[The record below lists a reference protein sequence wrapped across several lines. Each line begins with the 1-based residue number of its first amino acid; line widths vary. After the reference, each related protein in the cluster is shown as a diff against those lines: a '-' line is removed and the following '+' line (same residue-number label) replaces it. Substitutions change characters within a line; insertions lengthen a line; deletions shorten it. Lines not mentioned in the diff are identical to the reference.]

1 VRTATTI
8 EASGGSWPETVEFV
22 REAERLG
29 LDICWVAEA
38 WGSEAPSALGY
49 LAARTSRLLL
59 GSGIIQLGTR
69 TPVAIAQAAIT
80 LSNISG
86 GRFLLGLGASG
97 PQVIEGL
104 HGVPFG
110 RPVTRMRETVE
121 IVRLAAL
128 GMKVSFAGR
137 EFAIPLPGSGARPM
151 RLSMRAEYPIPVY
164 LATLSPAMLRLT
176 GEIADGWLGTS
187 FVPEGAAAYFRYL
200 DEGLAAAGRTR
211 GDLDVCQG
219 AEVAFCDTAES
230 LGAMVASR
238 KPGLAFSLGGMGT
251 ASSNF
256 YNDAY
261 SRQGWADV
269 AAEVRERWQAG
280 DRDGAAQLVTDE
292 MVLATTLIG
301 TEDMVRER
309 LRVWR
314 DAGVDTVRLYPAGET
329 LADRLDTLGRALDL
343 VRALSLGQAVVEV
356 AEVVGQDLGFGVGG
370 VVAAGLLVQVP
381 LGDVLVVAFGEPAD
395 AGEVAVEARQSQ
407 RDRGGLGGK
416 VQGDVVQDEV
426 SSRLRSP
433 IASSVMS
440 CAFQPSRP
448 AGESASAC
456 AIVCGCWECSWLN
469 EILLSMNHWSLAS
482 AARSASSIPLNSAG
496 SPDGN
501 EKTWVTCTPPWAW
514 AARRASR
521 RGGGSG
527 GCRQLGMMTRSAA
540 RTASR
545 SYGTGQASPPP
556 VSAPP
561 VSAALSSPETIRT
574 SMSGSTP

>member
-128 GMKVSFAGR
+128 GMKVSFSGR
-137 EFAIPLPGSGARPM
+137 EFTIPLPGDGARPM

-164 LATLSPAMLRLT
+164 LASLAPAMLRLT

-211 GDLDVCQG
+211 ADLDICQG
-219 AEVAFCDTAES
+219 AEVAFCDTEES
-230 LGAMVASR
+230 LGAMAASR
-238 KPGLAFSLGGMGT
+238 KKGLAFSLGGMGT

-269 AAEVRERWQAG
+269 AAGVRERWQAG

-329 LADRLDTLGRALDL
+329 LAGRLDTLGRALDL
-343 VRALSLGQAVVEV
+343 VRALSLGQPAIEV
-356 AEVVGQDLGFGVGG
+356 ADVVGQDLGMAGG
-370 VVAAGLLVQVP
+370 
-381 LGDVLVVAFGEPAD
+381 
-395 AGEVAVEARQSQ
+395 
-407 RDRGGLGGK
+407 
-416 VQGDVVQDEV
+416 
-426 SSRLRSP
+426 
-433 IASSVMS
+433 
-440 CAFQPSRP
+440 
-448 AGESASAC
+448 
-456 AIVCGCWECSWLN
+456 
-469 EILLSMNHWSLAS
+469 
-482 AARSASSIPLNSAG
+482 
-496 SPDGN
+496 
-501 EKTWVTCTPPWAW
+501 
-514 AARRASR
+514 
-521 RGGGSG
+521 
-527 GCRQLGMMTRSAA
+527 
-540 RTASR
+540 
-545 SYGTGQASPPP
+545 
-556 VSAPP
+556 
-561 VSAALSSPETIRT
+561 
-574 SMSGSTP
+574 